1 MCGRFIQQ
9 IVLKISLSIQ
19 SLIVIKYGWD
29 SNNYNWVLLMNR
41 IKNSDGAVG
50 KTCMLHSYT
59 NNEFPDEY
67 VPTSIFIFEN
77 CYCVVFDNTITNVY
91 IDDKVIRLNLWD
103 TAG

>member
-1 MCGRFIQQ
+1 
-9 IVLKISLSIQ
+9 
-19 SLIVIKYGWD
+19 
-29 SNNYNWVLLMNR
+29 MNR

-103 TAG
+103 TAGKNR

>member
-1 MCGRFIQQ
+1 MNHI
-9 IVLKISLSIQ
+9 KIIFHN
-19 SLIVIKYGWD
+19 K
-29 SNNYNWVLLMNR
+29 LMNH
-41 IKNSDGAVG
+41 IYIIY
-50 KTCMLHSYT
+50 SYT

-77 CYCVVFDNTITNVY
+77 YYCVVFDNTITNVY